1 MNKPYRVTI
10 DTNPDKCNLHCIMCD
25 THSIYNKNSKLN
37 RKDMSKKLLEKVLD
51 EALEIGVKEIIPT
64 TMGEPLLYEHF
75 DLFIEKLS
83 NNNTKLNLT
92 TNGTFPKKDTHKWA
106 EELLPIL
113 SDIKISINGIDS
125 SINEDIM
132 QGDNTI
138 QKLEK
143 IKEFIKLRDRYY
155 SDVSITL
162 QVTFLK
168 SNLDEIEK
176 IIKFAIKNN
185 VNRVKGHQL
194 WITYDEIKEESLQN
208 DKNSINQWNDFV
220 DKIKKYRTKIK
231 LQNFDKLKL
240 NNDNTIP
247 YEYNCPFLGQELWI
261 DYNGDFNICCAPS
274 NKRISLGE
282 WGNIQERNIL
292 DIFNSDKYLN
302 LVKNYKEKEICK
314 KCSLR
319 IPKC

>member
-1 MNKPYRVTI
+1 MNKPYRITI

-92 TNGTFPKKDTHKWA
+92 TNGTFPKKDIHKWA

-247 YEYNCPFLGQELWI
+247 YEYNCPFLGKELWI
-261 DYNGDFNICCAPS
+261 DHNGDFNICCAPS
-274 NKRISLGE
+274 DKRISLGE
-282 WGNIQERNIL
+282 WGNIQERTIL

>member
-1 MNKPYRVTI
+1 MNKPYRITI

-37 RKDMSKKLLEKVLD
+37 RKDMSKKLLEKVFD

-247 YEYNCPFLGQELWI
+247 YEYNCPFLGKELWI
-261 DYNGDFNICCAPS
+261 DHNGDFNICCAPS
-274 NKRISLGE
+274 DKRISLGE
-282 WGNIQERNIL
+282 WGNIQERTIL

>member
-1 MNKPYRVTI
+1 MNKPYRITI
-10 DTNPDKCNLHCIMCD
+10 DTNPDKCNLNCIMCD

-37 RKDMSKKLLEKVLD
+37 RKDMSKKLLEKVIN

-64 TMGEPLLYEHF
+64 TMGEPLLYKQI
-75 DLFIEKLS
+75 DLFIDKLS
-83 NNNTKLNLT
+83 NSNTKLNLT
-92 TNGTFPKKDTHKWA
+92 TNGTFPTRDIYKWA
-106 EELLPIL
+106 KELLPIL
-113 SDIKISINGIDS
+113 SDIKISINGINP
-125 SINEDIM
+125 SINENIM
-132 QGDNTI
+132 KNDDTI
-138 QKLEK
+138 QKLKK

-155 SDVSITL
+155 PNVSVTL

-168 SNLDEIEK
+168 SNLDEIEE
-176 IIKFAIKNN
+176 IIKFAIENN

-194 WITYDEIKEESLQN
+194 WVTYDEIKEESLQN
-208 DKNSINQWNDFV
+208 DKNSINKWNNFV

-240 NNDNTIP
+240 NKDNTIP

-261 DYNGDFNICCAPS
+261 DHNGDFNICCAPS

-282 WGNIQERNIL
+282 WGNIQERTIL
-292 DIFNSDKYLN
+292 DIFNSDEYLK

-314 KCSLR
+314 KCLLR
-319 IPKC
+319 IPLC